1 MLVKTCLECKF
12 HKLRNEEEGRS
23 SYCGKEGC
31 WAVYTN
37 CVTQKAVERFLIEEC
52 RMNEGPLKLN
62 SATR

>member
-1 MLVKTCLECKF
+1 M
-12 HKLRNEEEGRS
+12 NEDDGRS

-52 RMNEGPLKLN
+52 RMNEGSLKLK
-62 SATR
+62 SATH